1 MSPKFSS
8 AEDQTQQGS
17 TLEAME
23 LVDRSDKKDA
33 YLPQGEGDGDGEQT
47 ALPRTGY
54 GYDEEAVAAGR
65 YRKYDHGVLGLA
77 KKGMDILVEHGV
89 EERGIDPRPED
100 DRDELT
106 IWSYL
111 PQTTL
116 WAAFN
121 TNILSFSEGVIGPAL
136 FGLNW
141 KASASCIVLFTL
153 ASGIPVAYCATNGPK
168 TGMRQ
173 MVQARY
179 GLGYFPAMIF
189 GLINCATMI
198 GFMSLTAILAGQCL
212 SLASNSTMS
221 YDVGIVIAA
230 LIALILSFVGLRAL
244 HIVSLTAFPLM
255 IIVYIA
261 LAGLSGSKLHLAVS
275 EAAAAATNVTAS
287 GVLGYGASLIGFTIT
302 YSALASDFTTSLP
315 AHTPRL
321 QLFLCVY
328 LGLTIPIILITLLG
342 AACQLAAFS
351 VVEWGEASEIGVGN
365 LIFAIFGG
373 GGGARFVMVLF
384 CLSVVANTAPT
395 IYSAGLSGQVAI
407 PFLIRIP
414 RYFLAVIVTA
424 IYLPIAIVGASK
436 FYVALENFSA
446 VLSYWTALYIPPTL
460 IEPMVFRRPVSR
472 KTYPV
477 EIWNKI
483 GKLPMGLASL
493 AAAACGIPIIAAG
506 MSQSWW
512 TGWIARRITEGSG
525 DVAFEFGACVVTL
538 VFLPARYLER
548 KYTGR

>member
-1 MSPKFSS
+1 MATKSQP
-8 AEDQTQQGS
+8 S
-17 TLEAME
+17 TELDALE
-23 LVDRSDKKDA
+23 LSDRSKDT
-33 YLPQGEGDGDGEQT
+33 YLPTTDVNGQDTPQLPQT
-47 ALPRTGY
+47 DYR
-54 GYDEEAVAAGR
+54 YDEEAAANGR
-65 YRKYDHGVLGLA
+65 YRKYPNGVVGLA
-77 KKGMDILVEHGV
+77 KRGMDVLVEHGV
-89 EERGIDPRPED
+89 EERGIEPRPED
-100 DRDELT
+100 HRDTLT

-121 TNILSFSEGVIGPAL
+121 FNILSFSEGVIGPAL

-141 KASASCIVLFTL
+141 RASAACIILFTL

-221 YDVGIVIAA
+221 YNVGIVIAA
-230 LIALILSFVGLRAL
+230 LIALILSFVGLKAL
-244 HIVSLTAFPLM
+244 HIVSLTAFPIM
-255 IIVYIA
+255 IVVFIA
-261 LAGLSGSKLHLAVS
+261 LTGISGSKLHLAVAQ
-275 EAAAAATNVTAS
+275 AAYDATGVSAS

-321 QLFLCVY
+321 PLFLCVY
-328 LGLTIPIILITLLG
+328 LGLTIPIISITLLG
-342 AACQLAAFS
+342 AACQLATYSIVSWA
-351 VVEWGEASEIGVGN
+351 EASEVGVPN
-365 LIFAIFGG
+365 LMFEITGS

-407 PFLIRIP
+407 PFLVKVP

-424 IYLPIAIVGASK
+424 IYLPIAIVGASS

-460 IEPMVFRRPVSR
+460 IEPMLFRNPVGR

-483 GKLPMGLASL
+483 GKLPIGLACICSSI
-493 AAAACGIPIIAAG
+493 CGIPIIAAS

-512 TGWIARRITEGSG
+512 VGWIARRITAGYG
-525 DVAFEFGACVVTL
+525 DVAFELGATVVTL
-538 VFLPARYLER
+538 VYLPVRYLER

>member
-1 MSPKFSS
+1 
-8 AEDQTQQGS
+8 
-17 TLEAME
+17 ME
-23 LVDRSDKKDA
+23 LASRQDKKDA
-33 YLPQGEGDGDGEQT
+33 NLPLNGEGEDATLPQAD
-47 ALPRTGY
+47 Y

-65 YRKYDHGVLGLA
+65 FRKRQGGVIGLA
-77 KKGMDILVEHGV
+77 KKGMDVLVEHGV
-89 EERGIDPRPED
+89 EERGIDPRPEE

-106 IWSYL
+106 VWSYF

-116 WAAFN
+116 WAGFN

-141 KASASCIVLFTL
+141 SASASCIILFTL
-153 ASGIPVAYCATNGPK
+153 ASGIPVAYCASNGPK

-179 GLGYFPAMIF
+179 GMGYFPAIFF
-189 GLINCATMI
+189 GLLNCATMI

-244 HIVSLTAFPLM
+244 HIVSLTTFPIM
-255 IIVYIA
+255 IIVFVA
-261 LAGLSGSKLHLAVS
+261 LAGLAGGKLQLALS
-275 EAAAAATNVTAS
+275 DAAEAATGATAS

-302 YSALASDFTTSLP
+302 YSALGSDFTTSLP
-315 AHTPRL
+315 AHTPRWK
-321 QLFLCVY
+321 LFTCVY
-328 LGLTIPIILITLLG
+328 LGLTVPIILITLLG
-342 AACQLAAFS
+342 AACQLAAYS
-351 VVEWGEASEIGVGN
+351 IPAWAEASEIGVGN
-365 LIFAIFGG
+365 LLFVIFGG
-373 GGGARFVMVLF
+373 GGGARFVMVIF
-384 CLSVVANTAPT
+384 CISVVANTAPT

-407 PFLIRIP
+407 PFLVKVP

-424 IYLPIAIVGASK
+424 IYLPIAIAGASK

-460 IEPMVFRRPVSR
+460 IEPLVFRRPVSR

-483 GKLPMGLASL
+483 GKLPMGLASI
-493 AAAACGIPIIAAG
+493 AAAIFGIPVIVAG

-512 TGWIARRITEGSG
+512 TGWIAKRITEGSG
-525 DVAFEFGACVVTL
+525 DVAFEFGAVVVAL